1 MSINEDGFPKWMV
14 ELSDYVDAY
23 VNKKKGVNWNKEDGF
38 GVSPGVDPNT
48 QGIYY
53 GRNCSSFVGRMEKK
67 CVY

>member
-23 VNKKKGVNWNKEDGF
+23 VNKKKGVIPTHRVF
-38 GVSPGVDPNT
+38 
-48 QGIYY
+48 YY

>member
-23 VNKKKGVNWNKEDGF
+23 VNKKKGVNWNQEWIPTHRVF
-38 GVSPGVDPNT
+38 
-48 QGIYY
+48 YY
-53 GRNCSSFVGRMEKK
+53 GRNCSSFVGRMERR

>member
-48 QGIYY
+48 QGILVCY
-53 GRNCSSFVGRMEKK
+53 
-67 CVY
+67 